1 MKDHRSFELY
11 RPNQLVDFLN
21 FLKDNPKETFVYVL
35 VKPQTEAKITYNR
48 FTGEQQTKQPLNIL
62 PASDYGHFVFCLEQS
77 SQIIYSPQP
86 FVHKMKKN
94 LKDIREKDYILCMGD
109 PSIIAISSAIAS
121 DTTQGKINMLKWDR
135 QEKRYYPLSFKLY
148 EKGEIDE

>member
-1 MKDHRSFELY
+1 MKNHRSFELY

-21 FLKDNPKETFVYVL
+21 FLKDNPEETFVYVL

-86 FVHKMKKN
+86 FVHKMK
-94 LKDIREKDYILCMGD
+94 LIC
-109 PSIIAISSAIAS
+109 
-121 DTTQGKINMLKWDR
+121 
-135 QEKRYYPLSFKLY
+135 
-148 EKGEIDE
+148 

>member
-35 VKPQTEAKITYNR
+35 VKPQTEAKVTYNR

-77 SQIIYSPQP
+77 
-86 FVHKMKKN
+86 
-94 LKDIREKDYILCMGD
+94 
-109 PSIIAISSAIAS
+109 IAISSAIAS

>member
-1 MKDHRSFELY
+1 
-11 RPNQLVDFLN
+11 
-21 FLKDNPKETFVYVL
+21 
-35 VKPQTEAKITYNR
+35 
-48 FTGEQQTKQPLNIL
+48 
-62 PASDYGHFVFCLEQS
+62 
-77 SQIIYSPQP
+77 
-86 FVHKMKKN
+86 
-94 LKDIREKDYILCMGD
+94 MGD